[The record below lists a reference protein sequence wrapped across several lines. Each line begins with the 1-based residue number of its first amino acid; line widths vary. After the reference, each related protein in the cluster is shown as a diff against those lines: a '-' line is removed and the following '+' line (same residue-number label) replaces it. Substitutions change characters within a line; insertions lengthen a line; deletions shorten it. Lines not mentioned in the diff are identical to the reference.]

1 MDADSASS
9 AEDDLAEA
17 LDIPY
22 VLDVSTR
29 RGAGGQWVCRLEYVE
44 LEGCV
49 AEARDAL
56 DALDQLERKREEWL
70 RDALGS
76 GRPVPHPREALR
88 S

>member
-1 MDADSASS
+1 MASS
-9 AEDDLAEA
+9 PASSPGDELGEA
-17 LDIPY
+17 LAIPY

-29 RGAGGQWVCRLEYVE
+29 PGAGGQWVCHLEYVE

-56 DALDQLERKREEWL
+56 DALDQLERMREQWL
-70 RDALGS
+70 RNALGA
-76 GRPVPHPREALR
+76 GRPIPRPRAALR